1 MSLKD
6 DLLKF
11 VREDLVGSSDP
22 NSIDENEPLIDGGYI
37 DSMGLMQL
45 TTFIE
50 ERTGVRIPDDEVVGV
65 PCASAPHRSP
75 AQAPSTRMRVMR
87 SVLIFHEPPIFS

>member
-11 VREDLVGSSDP
+11 VREDLIGSSDP
-22 NSIDENEPLIDGGYI
+22 NAIDENEPLIDGGYI

-50 ERTGVRIPDDEVVGV
+50 ERTGVRVPDDEVVPDNFQTV
-65 PCASAPHRSP
+65 ASIEQLVTRLKARS
-75 AQAPSTRMRVMR
+75 
-87 SVLIFHEPPIFS
+87 

>member
-11 VREDLVGSSDP
+11 VREDLVGSNDP
-22 NSIDENEPLIDGGYI
+22 NAIDENEPLIDSGYI

-50 ERTGVRIPDDEVVGV
+50 ERTGVRIPDDEVVPDNFQTV
-65 PCASAPHRSP
+65 ASIEQLITRLKARS
-75 AQAPSTRMRVMR
+75 
-87 SVLIFHEPPIFS
+87 

>member
-11 VREDLVGSSDP
+11 VREDLVGCDP
-22 NSIDENEPLIDGGYI
+22 NAIDENAPLIDSGYI

-50 ERTGVRIPDDEVVGV
+50 ERTGVRIPDDEVVPDNFQTV
-65 PCASAPHRSP
+65 ASIVQLITRLKARS
-75 AQAPSTRMRVMR
+75 
-87 SVLIFHEPPIFS
+87 